1 MNLYDNDA
9 YRDDF
14 MECVYSILNSDGTN
28 DRANQI
34 IDAFDRAP
42 AVEAVV
48 LPPNGPLTVEE
59 LQEMDGEP
67 VWCTCKNHYVFIAL
81 VKDEPYKQVWFFTN
95 DGKCD
100 TVLFYHTEFYR
111 RKPEEAPCT

>member
-34 IDAFDRAP
+34 INAFDRAP
-42 AVEAVV
+42 AVEAV
-48 LPPNGPLTVEE
+48 LLHSNDPLTLEE
-59 LQEMDGEP
+59 LREMDGEP
-67 VWCTCKNHYVFIAL
+67 VWVCSPNGHHGGWMIDYRGWCLNRFASTERYGTYGKQWIA
-81 VKDEPYKQVWFFTN
+81 
-95 DGKCD
+95 
-100 TVLFYHTEFYR
+100 YR